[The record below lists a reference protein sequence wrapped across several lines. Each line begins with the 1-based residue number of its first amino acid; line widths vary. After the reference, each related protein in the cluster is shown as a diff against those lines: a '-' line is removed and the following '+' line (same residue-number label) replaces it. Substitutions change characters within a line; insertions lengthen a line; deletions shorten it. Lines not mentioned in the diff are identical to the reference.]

1 MCEKKNN
8 LSTNKK
14 QSLGRLGE
22 KAAKKYLI
30 DQDFEF
36 VTENYFTRFGE
47 IDLIV
52 KKDNILIFVEVKTRR
67 NNKNF
72 DISINQSK
80 VKKIYASAD
89 IFIEDTKIVF
99 SETRFDAIF
108 ITINKRDQVAEIGH
122 RPNFF

>member
-80 VKKIYASAD
+80 AKKIYASAE